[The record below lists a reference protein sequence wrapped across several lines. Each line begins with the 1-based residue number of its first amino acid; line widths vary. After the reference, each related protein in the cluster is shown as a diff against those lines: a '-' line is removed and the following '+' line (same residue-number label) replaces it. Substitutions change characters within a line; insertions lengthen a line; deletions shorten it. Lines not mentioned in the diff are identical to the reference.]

1 MPDETRGDDPRTVWQ
16 NQATES
22 FVMPLEEIRQKA
34 RELRART
41 RRKLLGTLVVPVI
54 IASFYGFGLRE
65 FPLLRPTLNPLFGFA
80 LAWSL
85 IGLYFLNR
93 RMWSPVMPG
102 DAGFNTG
109 LEFCRGEIERQRDIL
124 RRVLLWS
131 FGPVL
136 LALGTFIL
144 ALAMIG
150 SRGPGI
156 FPNALPFLIVVVVW
170 ILAYFVIRFR
180 DQRQLQG
187 ELDELNEIDRHNSR

>member
-1 MPDETRGDDPRTVWQ
+1 MPNEMRGDDPRTIWQ
-16 NQATES
+16 NQSVES

-34 RELRART
+34 RELHART

-54 IASFYGFGLRE
+54 IASFYGFGFRE
-65 FPLLRPTLNPLFGFA
+65 FLPPRPTLNPLFGFA

-93 RMWSPVMPG
+93 QMWSPVMPG
-102 DAGFNTG
+102 DAGFSAG

-136 LALGTFIL
+136 LAIGTFIL

-156 FPNALPFLIVVVVW
+156 FPKALPFVIVVVVW

-180 DQRQLQG
+180 DQRQLQR
-187 ELDELNEIDRHNSR
+187 ELD